1 MSTLSELPS
10 VPSPAKPAAAPLR
23 RFEGLKLKALPVLT
37 RSALFALGYIVAAA
51 IAVFATFFAVSGA
64 GPIGT
69 ASPIMWWLLIGNLA
83 IIAALCAGL
92 GSRLLA
98 LFRAGQG
105 NEAGA
110 RLHLRFAGLFSLSAV
125 VPAIVVALFLGA
137 TLSRG
142 VESWF
147 SDRVRTVVDSAVGV
161 AQAYVKE
168 STENVRSEVVA
179 MATDLNGAARM
190 LTVAPSKYSQY
201 LVNQAT
207 YRRFPAGYVIDAQ
220 GNVLAR
226 GEGTVPPPW
235 KLPSSAAFRAANT
248 GDVAVAID
256 ENTDVIRALFKLQA
270 YDNAYLY
277 VVRYVEPGVLQKL
290 KQSQESVISYREAD
304 ERRGQLQ
311 TLFAL
316 AYFETVLIV
325 LLGAAWLGLSA
336 ASRIST
342 PIGRLAEAAQSV
354 SQGDLSAR
362 VDPGS
367 AQDDLAS
374 LAGTFNRMT
383 EELGLQRDALTTAR
397 EQAESRSR
405 FIETVLTGVT
415 AGVLGVDA
423 DGKITVA
430 NRSAGLLLGVQPESL
445 IGRQL
450 LTVAPEIGDVAA
462 RARAGLPAK
471 AQVDRQS
478 GGETRS
484 FDVRAA
490 AEPGGP
496 QFVITFDDVTPIV
509 AAQRQAAWKD
519 VARRIAHEIKNPLTP
534 IQLSAERLQRKFGKE
549 IASDPETFA
558 KLTSTIVRQVSD
570 IGRMVD
576 EFSTFAR
583 MPVPRF
589 ALSDL
594 GETVRQAVFAQRV
607 ASPDVDVSADT
618 PEGQVPMEMD
628 ARLVSQALANVLK
641 NAAESIATQ
650 RGRDPE
656 GSQPKIRASLQAF
669 HDFAVIEIIDDG
681 IGLPVADRARL
692 IEPYMTT
699 REKGTGL
706 GLAIV
711 ARILEEHGGVLELG
725 DRPDGGRGACVRMI
739 MPLNRA
745 VPLNSPAALPLPATE
760 IA

>member
-1 MSTLSELPS
+1 MTTLSDLP
-10 VPSPAKPAAAPLR
+10 
-23 RFEGLKLKALPVLT
+23 T
-37 RSALFALGYIVAAA
+37 RSAKPESAPKPTIGSALARALARVPRVPRTALFGVGYIAAAA
-51 IAVFATFFAVSGA
+51 IAVFATFFAVSGT

-69 ASPIMWWLLIGNLA
+69 ASPVMWWLLLANLV
-83 IIAALCAGL
+83 IIIMLVTGL
-92 GSRLLA
+92 GRRLFDL
-98 LFRAGQG
+98 LRAGQ
-105 NEAGA
+105 AKQAAA
-110 RLHLRFAGLFSLSAV
+110 RLHLRYAGLFSLSAV
-125 VPAIVVALFLGA
+125 VPAIVVALFLGV

-147 SDRVRTVVDSAVGV
+147 SDRVRSVVDGAVDV
-161 AQAYVKE
+161 ARAYVKE
-168 STENVRSEVVA
+168 STESVRSEVVA

-190 LTVAPSKYSQY
+190 LTVAPNKYSDY

-207 YRRFPAGYVIDAQ
+207 YRRFPAGYVINAQ
-220 GNVLAR
+220 GAILAR
-226 GEGTVPPPW
+226 GESKAAVPW
-235 KLPSSAAFRAANT
+235 VIPSRTAFQAADT
-248 GDVAVAID
+248 GDVAVSID
-256 ENTDVIRALFKLQA
+256 ESTDIIRALFKLQA

-290 KQSQESVISYREAD
+290 KESQDSVIAYREAD
-304 ERRGQLQ
+304 ERRAQLQ

-325 LLGAAWLGLSA
+325 LIGAAWLGLSA

-354 SQGDLSAR
+354 SRGDLSAR
-362 VDPGS
+362 VDPGES
-367 AQDDLAS
+367 KDDLSS
-374 LAGTFNRMT
+374 LASTFNRMT
-383 EELGLQRDALTTAR
+383 EELGLQRNAITTAR

-415 AGVLGVDA
+415 AGVFGVDA
-423 DGKITVA
+423 DGTITIA
-430 NRSAGLLLGVQPESL
+430 NRSAGVLLDIAPESL
-445 IGRQL
+445 IGQRL
-450 LTVAPEIGDVAA
+450 AAVAPEIAEVAA
-462 RARAGLPAK
+462 RARPSLPAK
-471 AQVDRQS
+471 AQVDRITQ
-478 GGETRS
+478 GETRS

-549 IASDPETFA
+549 ILSDPETFG
-558 KLTSTIVRQVSD
+558 KLTQTIVRQVSD

-583 MPVPRF
+583 MPAPRF
-589 ALSDL
+589 ASADL
-594 GETVRQAVFAQRV
+594 GEIVRQAAFAQRV
-607 ASPDVDVSADT
+607 ASPDVDVTAET
-618 PEGQVPMEMD
+618 PSTPVAVEMD
-628 ARLVSQALANVLK
+628 SRLVSQALANVLK
-641 NAAESIATQ
+641 NAAESIASQ
-650 RGRDPE
+650 RARDPE
-656 GSQPKIRASLQAF
+656 GPQPRIRASLQAF
-669 HDFAVIEIIDDG
+669 HDFVVIEVIDDG
-681 IGLPVADRARL
+681 IGLPITDRARL

-711 ARILEEHGGVLELG
+711 ARILEEHGGSLELG
-725 DRPDGGRGACVRMI
+725 DRPDGGRGACIRMV
-739 MPLNRA
+739 MPLQRAA
-745 VPLNSPAALPLPATE
+745 VPASPTALPETE